1 MPIIERKKYP
11 YTIKGK
17 KELKKDLS
25 KIKNKL
31 QSKQHQKDYYK
42 FLDFKMS
49 GDLEDQKEA
58 KNIKKSTRKLI
69 LKKDNMQNALI
80 KLERKG
86 LL

>member
-1 MPIIERKKYP
+1 MPIMKEKNIP